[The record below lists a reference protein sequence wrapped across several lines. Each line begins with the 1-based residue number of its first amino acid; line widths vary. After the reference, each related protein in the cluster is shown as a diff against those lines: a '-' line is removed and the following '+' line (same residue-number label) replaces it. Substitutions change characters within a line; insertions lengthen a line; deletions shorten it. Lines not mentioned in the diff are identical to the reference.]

1 MQLDANGN
9 VIKLTYPD
17 SYYVERVYDELN
29 RLTEIKLNGSAT
41 PEATISYDI
50 LSRRANV
57 EFANGTSSEY
67 EFSLNNDMTGLA
79 HSFVG
84 SSANF
89 AYGFNDA
96 HQLTSQNVSDD
107 QFVWHPASAGTVTYA
122 AANDLN
128 QYPTVGGVSYTYNNN
143 GCLTGDGVWT
153 FGYDVLNRFIS
164 AVKSGVSASYLY
176 DPMDRQSQKNVGG
189 TKTRFIYNGLQ
200 RIAEYDG
207 TAGTLNTRFV
217 YATGL
222 DEPIVEVSS
231 GGTKTFFHRDRL
243 GSIIARTNNSGAV
256 TQRYEYGPYGESAA
270 LSGTSFGFTGQRY
283 DAESGLYNYKAR
295 YYSPV
300 IGRFLQPDV
309 IGYADGLNL
318 YTYVYNQPVN
328 FSDPLGLAS
337 DSNDDISG
345 TLLAGDPVKMKTEQ
359 TYDPGTGRIY
369 DDEGHIVN
377 PNFSPDVFSSGQDTD
392 FLDRN
397 PNWTEQQGQAVDD
410 VRRDFTHDVV
420 KGDTLWDI
428 SRKELG
434 DANRWGEIYNMNKTQ
449 IGSDP
454 RLIYP
459 GQHLNLPIP
468 GSSLIGP

>member
-1 MQLDANGN
+1 M
-9 VIKLTYPD
+9 
-17 SYYVERVYDELN
+17 
-29 RLTEIKLNGSAT
+29 
-41 PEATISYDI
+41 
-50 LSRRANV
+50 
-57 EFANGTSSEY
+57 
-67 EFSLNNDMTGLA
+67 
-79 HSFVG
+79 
-84 SSANF
+84 
-89 AYGFNDA
+89 

-128 QYPTVGGVSYTYNNN
+128 QYPTVGGVSYTYNVN

-176 DPMDRQSQKNVGG
+176 DPMDSQSQKNVGG

-270 LSGTSFGFTGQRY
+270 LSGTSFGYTGQRY

-318 YTYVYNQPVN
+318 YCYANNQPAN
-328 FSDPLGLAS
+328 FTDPFGMASNGGWGGDIASAGYDSTGINDAIYKATDLTDMLKPIGPPLYDSPEGTSVEPPSITDITDPNYIPPNDLLSDVLK
-337 DSNDDISG
+337 DQSNEAKHRYWQDGVYPDKF
-345 TLLAGDPVKMKTEQ
+345 APDGDRWNGSEYKL
-359 TYDPGTGRIY
+359 
-369 DDEGHIVN
+369 
-377 PNFSPDVFSSGQDTD
+377 PNNYYPHWVEDQYGNGQYLWGPDYQ
-392 FLDRN
+392 LDRSI
-397 PNWTEQQGQAVDD
+397 D
-410 VRRDFTHDVV
+410 
-420 KGDTLWDI
+420 
-428 SRKELG
+428 
-434 DANRWGEIYNMNKTQ
+434 
-449 IGSDP
+449 
-454 RLIYP
+454 
-459 GQHLNLPIP
+459 LPQN
-468 GSSLIGP
+468 